1 MIRRASVAA
10 IALAAALALGGC
22 TGTPTDAPSVAP
34 DPATSVPE
42 ASAEL
47 VALDGEWVAT
57 RTVTVGNDSS
67 EVYTVGFSEERLLA
81 FETSGCDESCVGTVL
96 SGVSLDGR
104 SSAQFEQSD
113 AAITFQFT
121 GFNDCLD
128 TETGALLLT
137 DGYEYL
143 LVYQLAVDAS
153 EDSAATSLSGT
164 ALNLYTPTA
173 EAIAAGCETDT
184 GRIVYDV
191 TVTRG

>member
-1 MIRRASVAA
+1 MIRRAFVAA
-10 IALAAALALGGC
+10 VVLIAAASLVGC
-22 TGTPTDAPSVAP
+22 TGTPSDMPTVAQETETSAPS
-34 DPATSVPE
+34 

-67 EVYTVGFSEERLLA
+67 EVYTVGFSEQRLLG
-81 FETSGCDESCVGTVL
+81 FETSTCDESCAGTVL

-113 AAITFQFT
+113 SVITFQFT
-121 GFNDCLD
+121 GYNDCFD
-128 TETGALLLT
+128 IETGALLLAN
-137 DGYEYL
+137 GYEYL
-143 LVYQLAVDAS
+143 LVYQLGVDAS

-164 ALNLYTPTA
+164 ALNLYTPTPD
-173 EAIAAGCETDT
+173 AIAAGCETDT

-191 TVTRG
+191 TVARA